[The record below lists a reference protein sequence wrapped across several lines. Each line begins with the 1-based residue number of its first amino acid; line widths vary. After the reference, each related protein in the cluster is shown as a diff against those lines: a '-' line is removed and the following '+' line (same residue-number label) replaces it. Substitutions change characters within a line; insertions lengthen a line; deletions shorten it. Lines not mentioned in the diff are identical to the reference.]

1 MKTLARLLVV
11 LLTVWGVPH
20 AAQNTLRLT
29 APDAIHLPVGAAVS
43 RADARAGIAA
53 AWRSLQTHP
62 GIAPGGVAAPPLA
75 LSGILAPAFTA
86 SVARLSFPSSPVRGP
101 PSVI

>member
-1 MKTLARLLVV
+1 MKTLASLLVV
-11 LLTVWGVPH
+11 LLTAGGVPH
-20 AAQNTLRLT
+20 AAENRLRLA
-29 APDAIHLPVGAAVS
+29 APDAIHVPVGAAVS
-43 RADARAGIAA
+43 RVDARAGIAA
-53 AWRSLQTHP
+53 AWRSLKTHP

-75 LSGILAPAFTA
+75 FSGIFDRAFTA